1 MSCAKLCVADPNI
14 RYASTIFDG
23 TRSSKMILTSQQFLH
38 TSFSSGVQHT
48 VLNPPFLT
56 VFLAHAI

>member
-14 RYASTIFDG
+14 RYASTIFDD
-23 TRSSKMILTSQQFLH
+23 TRSSKMILTSQQCLN
-38 TSFSSGVQHT
+38 SFSSSVQHT

>member
-23 TRSSKMILTSQQFLH
+23 TRSSKMILTSQQCLH
-38 TSFSSGVQHT
+38 SFSSSVQHT

>member
-23 TRSSKMILTSQQFLH
+23 TRSSKMILTSQQCLN
-38 TSFSSGVQHT
+38 SFSRSVQHT